1 MKKGLWNEKELK
13 LLLWALM
20 LYSDH
25 QGRKIDE
32 LVKRSLILSDFN
44 LTQKSWTMTGIKS
57 PNFFPSKTRL
67 DAKPNGSPSRNP
79 SL

>member
-25 QGRKIDE
+25 QGRKIDD
-32 LVKRSLILSDFN
+32 LVKKKAS
-44 LTQKSWTMTGIKS
+44 
-57 PNFFPSKTRL
+57 
-67 DAKPNGSPSRNP
+67 
-79 SL
+79 